1 MEQIARA
8 NPSSH
13 AADPGEVRLDT
24 VNPPAFRQVLASIS
38 FDRATQ
44 PVVTSDGIAVM
55 IVCSRE
61 EKNLAQ
67 QGKQEV
73 QAQLLNERV
82 ELLSRQLLANLRRKA
97 TIDLRANGA

>member
-1 MEQIARA
+1 M
-8 NPSSH
+8 
-13 AADPGEVRLDT
+13 
-24 VNPPAFRQVLASIS
+24 
-38 FDRATQ
+38 
-44 PVVTSDGIAVM
+44 VTSDGIAVM